1 MVNESSAFLW
11 HKRFG
16 HISKERLQRL
26 VKNKI
31 LPNLD
36 FTDFGLCVECI
47 KAKQTKLNKKGA
59 TRSDDLLEIIHTD
72 ICRPFDTSSFTREK
86 YLITFIDDFSR
97 YGYVYLLHE
106 KSQSINALEVFIN
119 EVERQ
124 LDRKVKIVRSDR
136 EKSKG
141 YRFYCSNHSSTIVK
155 KGNAKFLE
163 NGEVSRSVENQVVD
177 INKIRDDDPSPM
189 DVHKSTTTPDVV
201 PVFKNQEQYLNNEQ
215 TTHEENNLPTQR
227 VIKSAIPND
236 YIVYLQETDFEEL
249 KSMAQNKVLDLVNLP
264 EGSKRVGYKW
274 VFKTKRDSKGNV
286 KRYKARLVAKGY
298 TQKIGVGYNETFS
311 PISKKDS
318 LRIIL
323 ALVAHFDL
331 ELNQI
336 DVKTTFLNGNLEEE
350 VYIEQPEGFFING
363 KEKMKSSLID
373 VCIARSVGA
382 SVTPSDGVWMEY
394 VFEGVTS

>member
-1 MVNESSAFLW
+1 

-86 YLITFIDDFSR
+86 YLITFIDDFSH
-97 YGYVYLLHE
+97 GYVYLLHE

-136 EKSKG
+136 GTPQQNGVAERRNRTLMEMVRSMISKSSLPKSLWIYALKTAVYLLNRVPKKSKG
-141 YRFYCSNHSSTIVK
+141 YRFYCSNHSSRIVE

-177 INKIRDDDPSPM
+177 INEIRDDDPSPM
-189 DVHKSTTTPDVV
+189 DVNKSTTTPDVV
-201 PVFKNQEQYLNNEQ
+201 PVFKNQ
-215 TTHEENNLPTQR
+215 
-227 VIKSAIPND
+227 D
-236 YIVYLQETDFEEL
+236 
-249 KSMAQNKVLDLVNLP
+249 
-264 EGSKRVGYKW
+264 
-274 VFKTKRDSKGNV
+274 
-286 KRYKARLVAKGY
+286 
-298 TQKIGVGYNETFS
+298 
-311 PISKKDS
+311 
-318 LRIIL
+318 
-323 ALVAHFDL
+323 
-331 ELNQI
+331 
-336 DVKTTFLNGNLEEE
+336 
-350 VYIEQPEGFFING
+350 
-363 KEKMKSSLID
+363 
-373 VCIARSVGA
+373 
-382 SVTPSDGVWMEY
+382 
-394 VFEGVTS
+394 